1 MADEANGASITGKVN
16 FTGQKPVL
24 REIDFSANPAC
35 QKMHSSPVHSEEVVV
50 NSNGTLANAFVWL
63 KDGVPAGR
71 WTPSSKTAVIDQ
83 QGCLYKPHVTGV
95 MVGQSLEFRNSDDT
109 NHNIHPMPQKN
120 REFNES
126 EPPKDQGKIKTFDR
140 EEVMIPVKCNIHPW
154 MRAYIGVV
162 RHPFFAVTG
171 DDGTFAIKGVPPG
184 TYTVE
189 VWQEKY
195 GTQDMKVT
203 VAAKESKTL
212 DFTWESFRRQVE
224 RAGEDFRVRSGGTR
238 RAGAAARNDESTAPQ
253 VTKGFSFAR
262 TKAGLPSHARRRA
275 GS

>member
-1 MADEANGASITGKVN
+1 MRKNLTVCCVAALLVLGGCGRSNEEAGKQAQASKEPGQVADEVNGASITGKVN

-50 NSNGTLANAFVWL
+50 NGNGTLANAFVWL

-71 WTPSSKTAVIDQ
+71 WTPSSKTVVIDQ
-83 QGCLYKPHVTGV
+83 QGCLYKPHVSGV
-95 MVGQSLEFRNSDDT
+95 MIDQPLEFRNSDDT

-171 DDGTFAIKGVPPG
+171 DDGTFTIKGVPPG

-195 GTQDMKVT
+195 GTQDMNVT

-212 DFTWESFRRQVE
+212 DFTL
-224 RAGEDFRVRSGGTR
+224 
-238 RAGAAARNDESTAPQ
+238 GASST
-253 VTKGFSFAR
+253 K
-262 TKAGLPSHARRRA
+262 
-275 GS
+275 